1 MNHQSFTPSLASLTR
16 ERFSVSLKH
25 AMDVA
30 RTRLLVA
37 TAIFSFG
44 ILVIGG
50 RLFELTVIRHGEEP
64 SIAEQDLTLGLRTG
78 RADIID
84 RQGQILAT
92 TITTSSLYANAKQII
107 NAEEAAQ
114 KLLTIL
120 PNLNVK
126 DILKRLQSDRPFIW
140 IARHLTPVQRH
151 EILRLGIP
159 GLSFMRDQ
167 RRIYPHG
174 HLVAHVLGY
183 TEIDNRGIAG
193 IEKGMDSV
201 LSSQNEP
208 LQLSLDLRFQHIVRD
223 EVLKGMRE
231 FGAAGGCGA
240 IMDIRTGEIIAMSS
254 LPDYDPNHPTQATE
268 DELFNKVTL
277 GTYEVG
283 SIMKVANTALAL
295 ESGVATLATKF
306 DASHPLKVGRFSITD
321 FKGKNRWL
329 NLAEVFV
336 YSSNIGAAKIAL
348 AAGAEKQQA
357 FLKKLGYFDAP
368 SFELPEVSTPIV
380 PKRWREATTITAS
393 YGYGFSVSPIQVMAS
408 VGILAGGGE
417 RKKPTLL
424 LNQGGVPK
432 GEQVIS
438 RDISRTLL
446 QLMRYVVTA
455 GTSRK
460 ANIPGYYVFAKSGT
474 ANLRVGRHYQTDRVM
489 ANFVAVLG
497 KTMDDPRYVI
507 YVMLDDP
514 KRLQKTYGYNTAGW
528 NAAPVGGRIIARMA
542 PMMGFVPFE
551 HESEPLD
558 PFFRNVKF

>member
-1 MNHQSFTPSLASLTR
+1 MNHQPFTPSLASLTR

-44 ILVIGG
+44 ILIIGG
-50 RLFELTVIRHGEEP
+50 RLFELTVSRHGEEP
-64 SIAEQDLTLGLRTG
+64 SIAEQDLTSGLRTG

-92 TITTSSLYANAKQII
+92 TITTSSLYAHAKQII

-183 TEIDNRGIAG
+183 TDIDNRGIAG

-223 EVLKGMRE
+223 EVLKGMQE

-295 ESGVATLATKF
+295 ESGVATLATK
-306 DASHPLKVGRFSITD
+306 
-321 FKGKNRWL
+321 
-329 NLAEVFV
+329 
-336 YSSNIGAAKIAL
+336 
-348 AAGAEKQQA
+348 
-357 FLKKLGYFDAP
+357 
-368 SFELPEVSTPIV
+368 
-380 PKRWREATTITAS
+380 
-393 YGYGFSVSPIQVMAS
+393 
-408 VGILAGGGE
+408 
-417 RKKPTLL
+417 
-424 LNQGGVPK
+424 
-432 GEQVIS
+432 VI
-438 RDISRTLL
+438 
-446 QLMRYVVTA
+446 
-455 GTSRK
+455 
-460 ANIPGYYVFAKSGT
+460 P
-474 ANLRVGRHYQTDRVM
+474 
-489 ANFVAVLG
+489 
-497 KTMDDPRYVI
+497 
-507 YVMLDDP
+507 
-514 KRLQKTYGYNTAGW
+514 
-528 NAAPVGGRIIARMA
+528 
-542 PMMGFVPFE
+542 
-551 HESEPLD
+551 
-558 PFFRNVKF
+558 

>member
-1 MNHQSFTPSLASLTR
+1 
-16 ERFSVSLKH
+16 
-25 AMDVA
+25 
-30 RTRLLVA
+30 
-37 TAIFSFG
+37 
-44 ILVIGG
+44 
-50 RLFELTVIRHGEEP
+50 
-64 SIAEQDLTLGLRTG
+64 
-78 RADIID
+78 
-84 RQGQILAT
+84 
-92 TITTSSLYANAKQII
+92 
-107 NAEEAAQ
+107 
-114 KLLTIL
+114 
-120 PNLNVK
+120 
-126 DILKRLQSDRPFIW
+126 
-140 IARHLTPVQRH
+140 
-151 EILRLGIP
+151 
-159 GLSFMRDQ
+159 
-167 RRIYPHG
+167 
-174 HLVAHVLGY
+174 
-183 TEIDNRGIAG
+183 
-193 IEKGMDSV
+193 MDSV

-223 EVLKGMRE
+223 EVLKGMQE

-321 FKGKNRWL
+321 FKGKNRSL

-368 SFELPEVSTPIV
+368 TFELPEVSTPIV

-424 LNQGGVPK
+424 LNQGRIPK

-438 RDISRTLL
+438 RGISRTLL

-460 ANIPGYYVFAKSGT
+460 ANIPGYYIFAKSGT

-489 ANFVAVLG
+489 TNFVAVLG
-497 KTMDDPRYVI
+497 KAMEDPRYVI